1 MVKRLLASF
10 ALLLAAGATLAQQAD
25 YDKAV
30 AAYVERYKS
39 IALREMREYRIPASI
54 TLAQGI
60 LESNAGRSDLATEA
74 NNHFGIKCHKE
85 WEGERFFKDDDEK
98 NECFRKY
105 KDPLTSFRDH
115 SAFLTSRDRYKSL
128 FSLSPTDYQGW
139 ATGLK
144 AAGYATNPAYAQLLV
159 KTIEKYHLDR
169 FDLGEDP
176 QPAIAGKPVPA
187 MPAVTLSGRFRVT
200 GSAPGNRTL
209 YENNGLRMIIASED
223 DNLYIIAR
231 DLGISVDRLLKYN
244 DMVRATALESGQ
256 PVYLQ
261 KKKRRAATDFH
272 RVSEGESLY
281 SIAQQYG
288 IRMKQLLGR
297 NELRVYDEPVAGTLL
312 KLR

>member
-1 MVKRLLASF
+1 MAVT
-10 ALLLAAGATLAQQAD
+10 AGMAQQAD
-25 YDKAV
+25 YDAAV
-30 AAYVERYKS
+30 KAYVERYKS
-39 IALREMREYRIPASI
+39 VALKEMREYRIPASI

-85 WEGERFFKDDDEK
+85 WDGERFFKDDDEK

-105 KDPLTSFRDH
+105 KDPLISFRDH

-169 FDLGEDP
+169 FDLGEEP
-176 QPAIAGKPVPA
+176 QPEISGKPTPVQ
-187 MPAVTLSGRFRVT
+187 PAVTLSGRFRVT

-209 YENNGLRMIIASED
+209 FENNGLRMIIASED
-223 DNLYIIAR
+223 DNLYLIAR

-244 DMVRATALESGQ
+244 DMVRATALEPGQ

-261 KKKRRAATDFH
+261 KKKRRAEADFH

-288 IRMKQLLGR
+288 IRMKQLLSR
-297 NELRVYDEPVAGTLL
+297 NDLRIYDEPVAGTLL